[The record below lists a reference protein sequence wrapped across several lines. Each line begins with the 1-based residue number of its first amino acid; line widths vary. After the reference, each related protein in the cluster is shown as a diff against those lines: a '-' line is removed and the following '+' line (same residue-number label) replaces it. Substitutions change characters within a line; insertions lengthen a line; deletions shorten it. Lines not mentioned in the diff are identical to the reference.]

1 MLKEKILQLPAAWI
15 SSGEGYA
22 FHVDTKEDGN
32 DCGWISSN
40 AENRHRGILKQR
52 LSVSTY
58 SGKRIKLVG
67 LCRSENVSRRA
78 GLLLRT
84 EKLNGR
90 PLTSDDMV
98 DRPLLGTTDW
108 HHCEMIIDVPT
119 EATAIA
125 IGAHLIG
132 TGQVWFKDLQIEE
145 VSTSTPTTDEYALGC
160 VDLWDLEPVNLDF
173 SQDEYLPGHE
183 NLPFISAARRW
194 VISWEPDGPPYEMTR
209 PADVLFEGK
218 PTACLRPVSKS
229 GTGYLY
235 QHFAAVRY
243 RNKRVRYSLY
253 IKTKRV
259 KKGAHLFFDMYDADS
274 NDLLFVK
281 PEPGITGT
289 KDWTKLELDIEIP
302 IEAYTISIGAILDGP
317 GEMYMGGLEFGVIS
331 AE

>member
-1 MLKEKILQLPAAWI
+1 
-15 SSGEGYA
+15 
-22 FHVDTKEDGN
+22 
-32 DCGWISSN
+32 
-40 AENRHRGILKQR
+40 
-52 LSVSTY
+52 
-58 SGKRIKLVG
+58 
-67 LCRSENVSRRA
+67 
-78 GLLLRT
+78 
-84 EKLNGR
+84 
-90 PLTSDDMV
+90 
-98 DRPLLGTTDW
+98 
-108 HHCEMIIDVPT
+108 
-119 EATAIA
+119 
-125 IGAHLIG
+125 
-132 TGQVWFKDLQIEE
+132 
-145 VSTSTPTTDEYALGC
+145 
-160 VDLWDLEPVNLDF
+160 
-173 SQDEYLPGHE
+173 
-183 NLPFISAARRW
+183 
-194 VISWEPDGPPYEMTR
+194 MTR